1 MCCKGFYTNG
11 YCSMGHLLTPIE
23 IENCYLIP
31 AIRIKNKHGI
41 DLNADFGLFVSIWD
55 CDKIY
60 WKKSHDTISNLL
72 CFPSYRTFVLISVKA
87 SFRTIIYWQAAL
99 SEWYIIKRVK
109 IKKTRI
115 SGLRKSKKRVNGFGT
130 VDNYMGEMY
139 YYLTTFSQQNYTV
152 ALLNIS
158 NLAWLELLTMFIL
171 KSFL

>member
-1 MCCKGFYTNG
+1 MF
-11 YCSMGHLLTPIE
+11 IE
-23 IENCYLIP
+23 
-31 AIRIKNKHGI
+31 
-41 DLNADFGLFVSIWD
+41 
-55 CDKIY
+55 
-60 WKKSHDTISNLL
+60 KKSHDTISNLL

-87 SFRTIIYWQAAL
+87 SFRTIIYWQAVL
-99 SEWYIIKRVK
+99 SEWYRIKRVK

-158 NLAWLELLTMFIL
+158 NLACLELLTMFIYKISYL
-171 KSFL
+171 GIGFYIVKIRSYYSKLPSNHCITFQFRSVRLMYDILIIL